1 MMLMKPQYEIISY
14 GSNSN
19 ISALVEE
26 LALTLHSP
34 EKLIEQKQLLVMSL
48 LHQRQA
54 HWLAFSHPWS
64 VTTHNSDKL
73 VTVRKFSEGFNC
85 FSVLSN

>member
-54 HWLAFSHPWS
+54 GWLAFSRTLS
-64 VTTHNSDKL
+64 VTDK
-73 VTVRKFSEGFNC
+73 V
-85 FSVLSN
+85 